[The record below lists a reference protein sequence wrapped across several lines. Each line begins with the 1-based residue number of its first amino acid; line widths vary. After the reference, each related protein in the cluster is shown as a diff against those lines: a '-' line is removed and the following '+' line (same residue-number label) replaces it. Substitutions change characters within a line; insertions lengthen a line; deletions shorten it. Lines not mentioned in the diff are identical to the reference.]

1 MRGYIAAFAGAC
13 LILACQ
19 QPVKMIHMPAPPV
32 HDTVALAETIYIRDT
47 VYVPDTGCARRYDSL
62 RNKYYVQRYKLE
74 RIKYY
79 VGICNSNRSQD
90 KFLRGWLNR
99 VLLH

>member
-1 MRGYIAAFAGAC
+1 MMMMAC
-13 LILACQ
+13 H
-19 QPVKMIHMPAPPV
+19 QPIRTAHVPVVPV
-32 HDTVALAETIYIRDT
+32 HDTVIVNDTVRVPDT
-47 VYVPDTGCARRYDSL
+47 VYVIDTGCARRYDSL
-62 RNKYYVQRYKLE
+62 RSMYYVQRYKLE

-99 VLLH
+99 VLSH